1 VYFHEL
7 QRKLI
12 DLARERVRA
21 GEVTERGL
29 AKICAISQSHMHN
42 VLKNVRGFST
52 DSADRL
58 MKALDLR
65 VPDLLWRA
73 PEGIDSDIRAIPI
86 VRNRIG
92 PGTDAVLSTFRGH
105 IPMPDWLVKDAMDPV
120 VARLA
125 PDLVMPKALAAHDL
139 VLLDQNPAVRANPQ
153 LGSLWVVAEGA
164 GLRVRYL
171 RMAGAQLHVADELTL
186 EEPQKWRVVPPQ
198 GRNILDVV
206 RARIVWISREIET
219 EPAGP
224 AVAAG

>member
-1 VYFHEL
+1 VYFQEL

-65 VPDLLWRA
+65 VPDLLWRV
-73 PEGIDSDIRAIPI
+73 PDVIDSDIQAIPI

-105 IPMPDWLVKDAMDPV
+105 IPMPDWLLKDAIDPV
-120 VARLA
+120 VARLG
-125 PDLVMPKALAAHDL
+125 PDLVMPRALSAHDL
-139 VLLDQNPAVRANPQ
+139 VLLDQSPAARADPQ
-153 LGSLWVVAEGA
+153 PASLWVVADGA
-164 GLRVRYL
+164 GLRVRYI
-171 RMAGAQLHVADELTL
+171 RRPGGQLHVADELTL
-186 EEPQKWRVVPPQ
+186 DDPHKWRFVPLQ

-206 RARIVWISREIET
+206 RARIVWISREMEA

-224 AVAAG
+224 AVPAR